1 MKSLSQAIVAL
12 FKDEMFY
19 AELISQMRRVIDPAL
34 PSVAGV
40 CIRDDIE
47 LHINPDFKIDGVG
60 FDDMDLK
67 ERVSILRHECEHILR
82 DHIGRAKELAPEIFE
97 KSHEL
102 ADRIINSAKHGSLN
116 VGMDLAINGG
126 LPNMPKWGV
135 FPRTFGLKDGETF
148 EWYHA
153 QLQQDEE
160 ARKKMQGMTGIDPH
174 ALWKETK
181 HTKGVIKEKI
191 RQAVNNA
198 AKATRAA
205 GEMTSENEMAVEEF
219 NKASEVNWKQIIRR
233 FIAQAVETKVES
245 SRKKRNRRYVI
256 HIPGS
261 IKLEELHI
269 GVAKDSSGSV
279 SYEYYKKF
287 MIEISNIAK
296 YAKVTMIDADCE
308 VKNIEVFK
316 KGMSV
321 KRKGYGGTAYKP
333 AFDFFN
339 KDKTIDALLYF
350 GDMDTF
356 DREALEKPKYPVLWC
371 IVGDQKPPADFGSQ
385 IKIKVLKEE

>member
-12 FKDEMFY
+12 FQNEMFY
-19 AELISQMRRVIDPAL
+19 AELISQMRRVINPSI

-40 CIRDDIE
+40 CIKDSIE
-47 LHINPDFKIDGVG
+47 LHINPNFKINGVG

-67 ERVSILRHECEHILR
+67 ERVDILRHECEHILR
-82 DHIGRAKELAPEIFE
+82 NHIGRAKELAPEVFE
-97 KSHEL
+97 KDQEL
-102 ADRIINSAKHGSLN
+102 ADQIINSAKHQSLN
-116 VGMDLAINGG
+116 AGMDLAINYG
-126 LPNMPKWGV
+126 LPNLPKWAL

-153 QLQQDEE
+153 QLQQDEG
-160 ARKKMQGMTGIDPH
+160 ARKKMQGMAGVDPH

-181 HTKGVIKEKI
+181 DTKEVIKEKI
-191 RQAVNNA
+191 RQVVNNA

-245 SRKKRNRRYVI
+245 SRKKRNRRYGI

-279 SYEYYKKF
+279 SDEAYQQF

-308 VKNIEVFK
+308 VKNNEVFK

-339 KDKTIDALLYF
+339 KDKTIDALIYF
-350 GDMDTF
+350 GDMDTY
-356 DREALEKPKYPVLWC
+356 DTEQLVKPKYPVLWC
-371 IVGDQKPPADFGSQ
+371 IVGEQKPLPTGEH
-385 IKIKVLKEE
+385 K